1 MEYSI
6 LVLINKILRFQVKL
20 RVMYLFIVKLFIYLD
35 CLLPL
40 FEQMA
45 KIFAHGNGRDTI
57 QFGLQCYTLFTI
69 ILYTI
74 YKF

>member
-1 MEYSI
+1 
-6 LVLINKILRFQVKL
+6 
-20 RVMYLFIVKLFIYLD
+20 MYLFIVKLFIYLD

-40 FEQMA
+40 FEQRA
-45 KIFAHGNGRDTI
+45 KNFAYGNGRDTI